1 MKMGTEILDEVFAII
16 EDRRD
21 SPRQASYVSG
31 LLAKGEAEVIRKF
44 GEEAGELSVAAKGDD
59 KANIIHEAA
68 DVVFHMMVLLA
79 ANGVRLDDVM
89 EELRRRRR

>member
-1 MKMGTEILDEVFAII
+1 METEILDEVFAVI
-16 EDRRD
+16 EDRRN
-21 SPRQASYVSG
+21 SPMQASYVSG

-68 DVVFHMMVLLA
+68 DVVFHVMVLLA
-79 ANGVRLDDVM
+79 AKGVRLDEVM
-89 EELRRRRR
+89 EELRQRRR

>member
-1 MKMGTEILDEVFAII
+1 MKMGTEILDEVFAVI
-16 EDRRD
+16 EERRD